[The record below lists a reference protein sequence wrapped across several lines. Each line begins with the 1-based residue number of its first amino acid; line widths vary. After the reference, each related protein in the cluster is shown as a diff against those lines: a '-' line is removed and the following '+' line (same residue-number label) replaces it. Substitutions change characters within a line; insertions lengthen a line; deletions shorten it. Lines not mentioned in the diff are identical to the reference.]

1 MTNDLTAT
9 SMDSLYTEAGAR
21 FPLEMTGYNSWMMVG
36 SQACFVAATA
46 DCVDVAV
53 TLSSALMADTPY
65 EFVLSTT
72 SSGQ

>member
-9 SMDSLYTEAGAR
+9 SSDSLYTEAGAR
-21 FPLEMTGYNSWMMVG
+21 FPIELTGYNSWMMVG
-36 SQACFVAATA
+36 SQSCFGTA
-46 DCVDVAV
+46 NPDCVDVAI

-65 EFVLSTT
+65 EFALSTT